1 MCVTLP
7 HRVVVYLREY
17 MLKYLFRGL
26 ITAFFTWALLY
37 PFINTD
43 HVVEGVEQSD
53 STKKGTQRVQKKEKP
68 LHNVK
73 LPDFSSFTDVKEKKH
88 AFFDFIRPHIEAENK
103 KILQQRATLE
113 IARMMLEFNEPLSNK
128 QKQDIK
134 KILASYKLPSSLDV
148 LSLTQALRRVDII
161 PKELALM
168 QAANESAWGTSRF
181 ARIGLNFFGQWCY
194 KKGCGMVPRRRANE
208 AAHEVTAF
216 KSVRA
221 AVSSYFKNINTH
233 AAYSDLRSIREDLR
247 RQQKPIEATKLTHGL
262 MSYSERGEAYIE
274 ELNTMIN
281 QNRAYFDE

>member
-1 MCVTLP
+1 MKED
-7 HRVVVYLREY
+7 VVVE
-17 MLKYLFRGL
+17 
-26 ITAFFTWALLY
+26 
-37 PFINTD
+37 
-43 HVVEGVEQSD
+43 ESEQ
-53 STKKGTQRVQKKEKP
+53 TQTTPKGTQRVIKKEKP

-73 LPDFSSFTDVKEKKH
+73 LPDFAAFTDVKEKKH
-88 AFFDFIRPHIEAENK
+88 AFFDFIRPHVEAEK

-113 IARMMLEFNEPLSNK
+113 IARMMLEYNEPLTSK
-128 QKQDIK
+128 QQSDIK
-134 KILASYKLPSSLDV
+134 KILTSYKLPATIDT

-194 KKGCGMVPRRRANE
+194 KKGCGMIPKRRANE

-233 AAYSDLRSIREDLR
+233 AAYKDLRSIRADLR
-247 RQQKPIEATKLTHGL
+247 RQQKPIEATILTQGL
-262 MSYSERGEAYIE
+262 LSYSERREAYIE
-274 ELNTMIN
+274 ELNKMIN

>member
-1 MCVTLP
+1 MLKTIFQLLLAAIVIWALTLP
-7 HRVVVYLREY
+7 
-17 MLKYLFRGL
+17 
-26 ITAFFTWALLY
+26 
-37 PFINTD
+37 FID
-43 HVVEGVEQSD
+43 ADELVSDEQTS
-53 STKKGTQRVQKKEKP
+53 SNNIKKEKKKEKP

-73 LPDFSSFTDVKEKKH
+73 LPKFSEFTDVKEKKH
-88 AFFDFIRPHIEAENK
+88 AFFNFIKPHVEAENK
-103 KILQQRATLE
+103 KILQQRANIE
-113 IARMMLEFNEPLSNK
+113 IARMMLEHDEPLSKK
-128 QKQDIK
+128 QASDIK
-134 KILASYKLPSSLDV
+134 KILKLYRLPETLDT
-148 LSLTQALRRVDII
+148 LTLTQALRRVDII

-194 KKGCGMVPRRRANE
+194 KKGCGMVPRRRNSE
-208 AAHEVTAF
+208 AEHEVAAF

-233 AAYSDLRSIREDLR
+233 NAYKELRTIREDLR
-247 RQQKPIEATKLTHGL
+247 AQQKPILATKLTYGL

>member
-1 MCVTLP
+1 
-7 HRVVVYLREY
+7 
-17 MLKYLFRGL
+17 MLKYVFRGL
-26 ITAFFTWALLY
+26 LTAFFAWALLS
-37 PFINTD
+37 PFMNQD
-43 HVVEGVEQSD
+43 VAVEEADQTEATQQG
-53 STKKGTQRVQKKEKP
+53 KQRVIKKEKP

-73 LPDFSSFTDVKEKKH
+73 LPDFAGFTDVKEKKQ
-88 AFFDFIRPHIEAENK
+88 AFFDFIRPHVEAENK
-103 KILQQRATLE
+103 KILQQRASLE
-113 IARMMLEFNEPLSNK
+113 ISRMMLEYNEPLTSK
-128 QKQDIK
+128 QLSDIK
-134 KILASYKLPSSLDV
+134 KILTSYKLPTSIDV

-194 KKGCGMVPRRRANE
+194 NKGCGMVPRRRANE

-233 AAYSDLRSIREDLR
+233 TAYKDLRTIRADLR
-247 RQQKPIEATKLTHGL
+247 RQQKPIEATKLTQGL
-262 MSYSERGEAYIE
+262 LSYSERREAYIE